1 VRFLLFPKLKSALKK
16 RFDDITVIEKQQ
28 VSLPNLKHRSHAN
41 ASKNH
46 TIAASRHKAI
56 TPKKTALNGGHT
68 CYNQSASL
76 NLIRLLNYPKT
87 LHQSKAWHT
96 GTTNKHSVDL

>member
-1 VRFLLFPKLKSALKK
+1 LKK
-16 RFDDITVIEKQQ
+16 RRFDDITVIGKNQ
-28 VSLPNLKHRSHAN
+28 VSLPNLKHRTPAN

-46 TIAASRHKAI
+46 TIATSRHKGI
-56 TPKKTALNGGHT
+56 TSKKTVLNGGHT

-87 LHQSKAWHT
+87 LHQSKAWDT
-96 GTTNKHSVDL
+96 GTTNNHSVNLWVGSRNDNMQ